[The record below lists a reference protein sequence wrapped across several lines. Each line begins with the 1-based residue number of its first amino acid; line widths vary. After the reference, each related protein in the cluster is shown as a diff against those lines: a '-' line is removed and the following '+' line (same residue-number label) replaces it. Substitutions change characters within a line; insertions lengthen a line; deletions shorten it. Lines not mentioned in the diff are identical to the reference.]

1 MPALRGLPPMIG
13 LSGMPNAGKDTTA
26 DYLIR
31 EYGYRKLSLASPIRE
46 LLYTTF
52 DLDKGL
58 MNDRRYESTPL
69 PELGGKTI
77 KVALQALGKACT
89 DIYDQ
94 VWVNAT
100 FKGLDLTQ
108 RWVIAD
114 VRRPCE
120 MQKIKEVGG
129 VCLYIHSNRPI
140 PGDGRDMNHESE
152 SYHDYLR
159 DGADYDL
166 YNNYQSVGGY
176 CLHVDALMQALPL
189 KVFTNTT
196 QEA

>member
-1 MPALRGLPPMIG
+1 MLPPMIG
-13 LSGMPNAGKDTTA
+13 ISGLPNAGKDTTA

-31 EYGYRKLSLASPIRE
+31 EYGYKKLSLASPIRE

-52 DLDKGL
+52 ALDKGR
-58 MNDRRYESTPL
+58 MGERAYESIPL
-69 PELGGKTI
+69 PQLGGNTI
-77 KVALQALGKACT
+77 KVALQLLGKACT
-89 DIYDQ
+89 DIYDHI
-94 VWVNAT
+94 WVNAT

-129 VCLYIHSNRPI
+129 ICMYIHSDRPL
-140 PGDGRDMNHESE
+140 PNDGRDMNHESE

-159 DGADYDL
+159 AGADYHLHND
-166 YNNYQSVGGY
+166 YQSVIGY
-176 CLHVDALMQALPL
+176 YLHIDTLMKAISL
-189 KVFTNTT
+189 KAFITNT
-196 QEA
+196 QEGL